1 MPEFMFRNLSVKLYS
16 AGGDAG
22 QACGAGTSQQA
33 VFRNFGGCWNGCS
46 APATYVRVFCDPDS
60 HIQLCGDATTFLC
73 DWPSRPAC
81 DPPSLPACDAP
92 TVQRSYVDPLTQ
104 VVIPAG
110 SDIREELA
118 TLKAT
123 LQRSMAA
130 VEARQQE
137 LENTA
142 KPRSVEQIDDLKSQ
156 LLAAVAELD
165 EQRARMEGGQAPA
178 SG

>member
-1 MPEFMFRNLSVKLYS
+1 MVGVGAFLTIGAWGVNRVSPSTSVCCAAGRVGGFAGIRKRLGVGRLTMPEFMFRNLSVKLYP

-81 DPPSLPACDAP
+81 DPPSPRLGFH
-92 TVQRSYVDPLTQ
+92 
-104 VVIPAG
+104 G
-110 SDIREELA
+110 S
-118 TLKAT
+118 
-123 LQRSMAA
+123 
-130 VEARQQE
+130 
-137 LENTA
+137 
-142 KPRSVEQIDDLKSQ
+142 
-156 LLAAVAELD
+156 
-165 EQRARMEGGQAPA
+165 
-178 SG
+178 